1 MLLTSQR
8 DVTRVSYINQHA
20 AFGTIFEGN
29 PWSRDVGMAFW
40 WFQSFFRLLS
50 HHPYPFPFPNSCFD
64 PPAPTTHQHGQ
75 ELNYNQKVHKI
86 ESNRAVGAYLRK
98 MCRSA
103 SFETTPSAS
112 PRCKGAGIGACSER
126 RRDRRVVSG
135 RENRYEERE
144 EGKWSG
150 EDVQKSEFCA
160 RLEGSV
166 SSGHDEQDHGR
177 YLQ

>member
-1 MLLTSQR
+1 M
-8 DVTRVSYINQHA
+8 
-20 AFGTIFEGN
+20 
-29 PWSRDVGMAFW
+29 SRSV
-40 WFQSFFRLLS
+40 
-50 HHPYPFPFPNSCFD
+50 
-64 PPAPTTHQHGQ
+64 
-75 ELNYNQKVHKI
+75 
-86 ESNRAVGAYLRK
+86 
-98 MCRSA
+98 

-112 PRCKGAGIGACSER
+112 PRRKGAGIGACSER

-166 SSGHDEQDHGR
+166 SSGHDE
-177 YLQ
+177 